1 MNHAKRLLAG
11 LLALLLVV
19 TGISLYGIKAQAAKT
34 QTQGDYQ
41 YELIIKDEDASSFA
55 AKYAVK
61 IIKYIGEGGTVA
73 IPERSIKRYT
83 VTTISDSAFEGC
95 SNLTSLIIPNTITSI
110 GNSAFKG
117 CSGLASLVIPKKVAS
132 IGKSA
137 FEGCSGLTSLII
149 LNSTTSISD
158 SAFKGCSNL
167 TSLTIPASVTSIGKS
182 AFGYTSSNEKIPNF
196 TIYGESGSAAET
208 YASENGFTFISTTP
222 LTNIS
227 DASITLEKD
236 EYLYDGT
243 TITPSV
249 TITLDGKTLTQDT
262 DYSVFCL
269 YNIDVIEEDAPRW
282 RYESPKAIA
291 IGKGDYTGSL
301 TTSFTITKIG
311 SEGGYEYKAKD
322 ENSITITRGPNQ
334 KSLKIPAK
342 LAGKNVT
349 SIDSHA
355 FEGKDKL
362 SNLTIPDTVTSI
374 GSYAFYKCSRL
385 KSVTIP
391 ASVTSIGDCAFG
403 YYYSEPDPDDG
414 GDEDSKMSDFTIYG
428 KSGSAA
434 EAYAAKNGFPF
445 NPPDTAKQAITCK
458 KKTYNITYGTKP
470 FKLNVSSSGSVTYQS
485 SNRKVAAVDKTS
497 GKVTIK
503 NTGIAYVTAKTNTD
517 SVKITIKVRPTKPAV
532 KSLASDKNRK
542 LTVKWKKDKRATG
555 YQIQIIASKN
565 YKQPEKNQYTPKN
578 SCTIKNLNQGK
589 KYYVRLRSYKKSGK
603 NTLYSAWSSPK
614 QSNKIKQ

>member
-41 YELIIKDEDASSFA
+41 YELIIKDEEASSFA

-227 DASITLEKD
+227 DASIT
-236 EYLYDGT
+236 
-243 TITPSV
+243 
-249 TITLDGKTLTQDT
+249 Q
-262 DYSVFCL
+262 
-269 YNIDVIEEDAPRW
+269 
-282 RYESPKAIA
+282 
-291 IGKGDYTGSL
+291 IG
-301 TTSFTITKIG
+301 
-311 SEGGYEYKAKD
+311 
-322 ENSITITRGPNQ
+322 
-334 KSLKIPAK
+334 
-342 LAGKNVT
+342 
-349 SIDSHA
+349 
-355 FEGKDKL
+355 
-362 SNLTIPDTVTSI
+362 
-374 GSYAFYKCSRL
+374 
-385 KSVTIP
+385 
-391 ASVTSIGDCAFG
+391 
-403 YYYSEPDPDDG
+403 
-414 GDEDSKMSDFTIYG
+414 
-428 KSGSAA
+428 
-434 EAYAAKNGFPF
+434 
-445 NPPDTAKQAITCK
+445 
-458 KKTYNITYGTKP
+458 
-470 FKLNVSSSGSVTYQS
+470 
-485 SNRKVAAVDKTS
+485 
-497 GKVTIK
+497 
-503 NTGIAYVTAKTNTD
+503 
-517 SVKITIKVRPTKPAV
+517 
-532 KSLASDKNRK
+532 
-542 LTVKWKKDKRATG
+542 RAH
-555 YQIQIIASKN
+555 
-565 YKQPEKNQYTPKN
+565 
-578 SCTIKNLNQGK
+578 
-589 KYYVRLRSYKKSGK
+589 V
-603 NTLYSAWSSPK
+603 
-614 QSNKIKQ
+614 